1 MGPKEVASA
10 IGEAERLLDLVTDK
24 AFSNV
29 KGVEE
34 KELSRIVTLGSR
46 SLLLQALGRASRA
59 IALLDDRSLE
69 ECSAAQRAMIAG
81 ILVDKAEKLAA
92 LANVGTVEG
101 VSGLTPETFTELL
114 HSASQRATRLKAMGI
129 EITMAPQPQREE
141 VTREGPPVALP
152 PSPPPAP

>member
-1 MGPKEVASA
+1 MGSKEVASA

-59 IALLDDRSLE
+59 IALLDDDSLLM
-69 ECSAAQRAMIAG
+69 SSPAQRAMIAG

-101 VSGLTPETFTELL
+101 VGALTPETFTELL